1 MSKTAEDPDTAIELM
16 QELARADR
24 SASTQ
29 RGIVAAGQSDLGRKR
44 TNNED
49 QFLIAELRKS
59 MTIHSTSL
67 PLSSQSQLYGGSRGY
82 LLAVA
87 DGMGGHNAGQHAS
100 SLALDQMISQMLNSV
115 HWYLQIGHEQSCEE
129 EFEETLRGLLR
140 KAHQDILAASRHDQ
154 SRTGMGTTLTLAHLL
169 YPSMYVAHAG
179 DSRCLLV
186 RNGECRQVTKDHTM
200 AERMIAAGQ
209 MSTEQAAT
217 SRWRNVLWNV
227 LGGTGNSEVIAEVT
241 HCSLEVGDWV
251 IVCSD
256 GLTGPVEPEEIAAE
270 CGAGHSPESVCERLI
285 DLANERGGRDNIT
298 LIAARVDGRDR
309 VTTKAT
315 AEVEVPLSKLL
326 DHDDPPRQDDPPQGM
341 DETQPIFG

>member
-1 MSKTAEDPDTAIELM
+1 MSELTQEPDTAFDTEP
-16 QELARADR
+16 EGAPADS
-24 SASTQ
+24 SASAG
-29 RGIVAAGQSDLGRKR
+29 RGIVAAGQTDLGRKR

-67 PLSSQSQLYGGSRGY
+67 PLSSRSQLYGGSRGY

-115 HWYLQIGHEQSCEE
+115 HWYLQIGHDTACED

-140 KAHQDILAASRHDQ
+140 KAHEDILAASRSDQ
-154 SRTGMGTTLTLAHLL
+154 ARSGMGTTLTLAHLL

-186 RNGECRQVTKDHTM
+186 HRGECRQVTRDHTM
-200 AERMIAAGQ
+200 AERMIASGQ
-209 MSTEQAAT
+209 MSSEQAAK

-227 LGGTGNSEVIAEVT
+227 LGGNGNGEVIAEVT
-241 HCSLEVGDWV
+241 HCNLHVGDWV

-256 GLTGPVEPEEIAAE
+256 GLTGPVQPREIAQACGSATSPEE
-270 CGAGHSPESVCERLI
+270 VCRRLI
-285 DLANERGGRDNIT
+285 DLANQRGGKDNIT
-298 LIAARVDGRDR
+298 VIAARVDGPDGEEIQ
-309 VTTKAT
+309 AT
-315 AEVEVPLSKLL
+315 AEVEVPLAKLL
-326 DHDDPPRQDDPPQGM
+326 DHEHPDGPKPVATED
-341 DETQPIFG
+341 TQPIF